1 MPMTAMEGIVEN
13 GRIRLREDVSLP
25 ENTRVFVIIDGPV
38 SPRAVHSPAV
48 RSPRLARPEQAPDFR
63 KVTVL
68 GGLFQGGA
76 GVLVVEYDDAHASA
90 ASGEECGK

>member
-25 ENTRVFVIIDGPV
+25 ENTRVFVIIDGSVAPG
-38 SPRAVHSPAV
+38 AVPSAVV

-63 KVTVL
+63 K
-68 GGLFQGGA
+68 Q
-76 GVLVVEYDDAHASA
+76 VVEAPRDARV
-90 ASGEECGK
+90 